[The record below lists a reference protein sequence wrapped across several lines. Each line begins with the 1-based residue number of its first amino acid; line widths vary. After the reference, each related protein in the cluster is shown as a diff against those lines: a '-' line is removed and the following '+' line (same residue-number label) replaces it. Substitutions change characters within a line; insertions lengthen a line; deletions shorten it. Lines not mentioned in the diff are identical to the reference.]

1 MKMKRIKH
9 HNFDNSEASERLY
22 QQKLKADQNTFQTFL
37 NSFSQCICVPFYPYF
52 YLYDYLIFTRTNS
65 FVDQPE
71 DNKNKEYLKKKN
83 K

>member
-1 MKMKRIKH
+1 MKIKRIKH

-22 QQKLKADQNTFQTFL
+22 QQKLKADQNTVQTFL
-37 NSFSQCICVPFYPYF
+37 YSLSQFGCVPFYPYF
-52 YLYDYLIFTRTNS
+52 YLYDYPIISRNNS
-65 FVDQPE
+65 FADQPE